1 MYKRYVWVTKGYLLV
16 CLTDGTEPS
25 HMHSKDEGNFY
36 LGYEWW
42 LMKEAKKR
50 NPNIKL
56 IGNRFVPH
64 SVCHLYIERHLE
76 TMTDI

>member
-1 MYKRYVWVTKGYLLV
+1 MFGLLLATKGYLFV

-25 HMHSKDEGNFY
+25 HMHSKGEGNFF

-56 IGNRFVPH
+56 IGNWFVPH
-64 SVCHLYIERHLE
+64 SVCHLYTVRQK
-76 TMTDI
+76 